1 MFPSAYAPIGGL
13 CSGTIDP
20 ATEVLSED
28 LLAVH
33 RGRVRPSFY
42 SDADL
47 AALVGAARELR
58 PAWRAVT
65 YETLVG
71 LLAVSGL
78 RLGEALGLDRGDID
92 LDAGVLVVRRAKSSG
107 AREVALHKTTT
118 DALGCYCTWRDQRW
132 PKPATSSFF
141 VSGRGARLTHSTVHG
156 NFRSLIQR
164 ASLEGAGERCWP
176 RPHDYA
182 DLRVMPTSA
191 RKPLWDTGP
200 GLKLSA

>member
-78 RLGEALGLDRGDID
+78 RLGEALGLDRGDVD

-118 DALGCYCTWRDQRW
+118 DALGCIALGFVEAPAVGFDALYWSFVPPAIML
-132 PKPATSSFF
+132 PK
-141 VSGRGARLTHSTVHG
+141 
-156 NFRSLIQR
+156 
-164 ASLEGAGERCWP
+164 RC
-176 RPHDYA
+176 
-182 DLRVMPTSA
+182 
-191 RKPLWDTGP
+191 
-200 GLKLSA
+200 